1 MIAAQAITHPLA
13 AAVVFGYLGVAL
25 LLGILAGRQGSGGTD
40 DFVAGERAFG
50 PLVMYFVVGATIFSA
65 YALLGTPQ
73 RVVAKGSDAF
83 YVLAY
88 GSVGLV
94 PLFFFGA
101 RVRRIGAREGFV
113 TQAELLAA
121 RFQSPT
127 VAVTMGAATLVAFVP
142 YLVIQLKG
150 AGLVMHEVT
159 GWPPQLGAAI
169 VYAVVL
175 AYVLAGGVRGVGW
188 TNVVQGIVMLCA
200 IWAIGLWLPRELHG
214 SVSGMFDAVVEQQP
228 EYLTLPG
235 PEGKTP
241 VTRYS
246 SEILVSILGFS
257 MWPHMFMKCF
267 TARSARLVQLSVVF
281 YPSFLFFLLPLIF
294 LGYVAVLAGGPADDS
309 VLLWLVGLVA
319 DRPVYPLMFAFLAFA
334 VLAASMSTGDALLHA
349 GGAIAIRDVLVP
361 LESRPLGRALIRS
374 ARRLRV
380 LPEPA
385 APNQPL
391 ASDDAGQTRAMRVTV
406 VILALVSWALLA
418 DAGRLSVVDL
428 LLLAYAIPVQFLPLV
443 VLGLYWRR
451 ANGAGASAGLL
462 GGLGTVVV
470 MFALQKLAPELA
482 AAINPLEL
490 ELGVLGLAVNTLAMV
505 IFSLAG
511 PRPDAAL
518 LERFE
523 L

>member
-1 MIAAQAITHPLA
+1 MNAMPHPLA
-13 AAVVFGYLGVAL
+13 AGIVFAYLAIAL
-25 LLGILAGRQGSGGTD
+25 LLGVLAGRKGSGGTD

-50 PLVMYFVVGATIFSA
+50 PLVMYFVIGATIFSA

-88 GSVGLV
+88 GAVGLV
-94 PLFFFGA
+94 PIFFFGA

-121 RFQSPT
+121 RFESPT
-127 VAVTMGAATLVAFVP
+127 ISVTMGVATVVAFLP

-150 AGLVMHEVT
+150 AGVVMAAVT
-159 GWPPQLGAAI
+159 GWPAQWGAGL
-169 VYAVVL
+169 VYVVVL

-188 TNVVQGIVMLCA
+188 TNVLQGIVMLIA
-200 IWAIGLWLPRELHG
+200 IWVIGLWLPTKLYG
-214 SVSGMFDAVVEQQP
+214 SVAGMFDRVVAEHP

-235 PEGKTP
+235 PGEQTP
-241 VTRYS
+241 ATRYS

-257 MWPHMFMKCF
+257 MWPHMFMMCF

-281 YPSFLFFLLPLIF
+281 YPTFLFFLLPLLF

-309 VLLWLVGLVA
+309 VLMWLVGLVEGE
-319 DRPVYPLMFAFLAFA
+319 PIYPWMFAFLAFA

-349 GGAIAIRDVLVP
+349 GGSIAIRDVLLP
-361 LESRPLGRALIRS
+361 LETRPLGRALIRG
-374 ARRLRV
+374 ARAIKL
-380 LPEPA
+380 LPKPA
-385 APNQPL
+385 LPNQSL
-391 ASDDAGQTRAMRVTV
+391 RSDDAGQTRAMKLV
-406 VILALVSWALLA
+406 VVLLA
-418 DAGRLSVVDL
+418 VISWWMLAEAGRLSIVDL
-428 LLLAYAIPVQFLPLV
+428 LLLAYAVPVQFLPLV
-443 VLGLYWRR
+443 LFGLYWRR
-451 ANGAGASAGLL
+451 ANGVGASAGLL
-462 GGLGTVVV
+462 AGLATVLGL
-470 MFALQKLAPELA
+470 FALQKLAPELA

-490 ELGVLGLAVNTLAMV
+490 EIGVLGLVVNTLTMV

-511 PRPDAAL
+511 PRPRADL
-518 LERFE
+518 LARFE

>member
-1 MIAAQAITHPLA
+1 MTAMPHPLA
-13 AAVVFGYLGVAL
+13 AVIVFVYLAVAL
-25 LLGILAGRQGSGGTD
+25 LLGILAGRKGSGSTD

-50 PLVMYFVVGATIFSA
+50 PLVMYFVIGATIFSA

-88 GSVGLV
+88 GAVGLV

-121 RFQSPT
+121 RFESPT
-127 VAVTMGAATLVAFVP
+127 LSITMGVATVVAFVP

-150 AGLVMHEVT
+150 AGVVMTAVT
-159 GWPPQLGAAI
+159 GWSEQVGAAV
-169 VYAVVL
+169 VYTVVL

-188 TNVVQGIVMLCA
+188 TNVVQGIVMLIA
-200 IWAIGLWLPRELHG
+200 IWVIGLWLPIQLYG
-214 SVSGMFDAVVEQQP
+214 SVAGMFDRVIAEHP

-235 PEGKTP
+235 PGEQTP
-241 VTRYS
+241 ATRYS
-246 SEILVSILGFS
+246 SEVLVSILGFS

-309 VLLWLVGLVA
+309 VLLWLVSLIEGQA
-319 DRPVYPLMFAFLAFA
+319 IYPWMFAFLAFA

-349 GGAIAIRDVLVP
+349 GGSIAIRDVLLP
-361 LESRPLGRALIRS
+361 LESRPLGRASIRV
-374 ARRLRV
+374 ARSIGLLPKPAQPKQSLR
-380 LPEPA
+380 
-385 APNQPL
+385 
-391 ASDDAGQTRAMRVTV
+391 SDDAAQTRAMRLV
-406 VILALVSWALLA
+406 VVVLALISWWMLTAA
-418 DAGRLSVVDL
+418 EQISIVDL
-428 LLLAYAIPVQFLPLV
+428 LLLAYAVPVQFLPLV
-443 VLGLYWRR
+443 LFGLYWRR
-451 ANGAGASAGLL
+451 ANGVGASVGLL
-462 GGLGTVVV
+462 AGLGTVLV
-470 MFALQKLAPELA
+470 MFVLHRLAPDLA

-490 ELGVLGLAVNTLAMV
+490 EIGVLGLVVNTLTMV

-511 PRPDAAL
+511 PRPSASL
-518 LERFE
+518 LARFE

>member
-1 MIAAQAITHPLA
+1 MPHPLA
-13 AAVVFGYLGVAL
+13 AIIVFGYLAVAL
-25 LLGILAGRQGSGGTD
+25 TLGILAGRKGSGGTD

-50 PLVMYFVVGATIFSA
+50 PLVMYFVIGATIFSA

-94 PLFFFGA
+94 PVFFFGA

-121 RFQSPT
+121 RFESPT
-127 VAVTMGAATLVAFVP
+127 ISVAMGVATVVAFVP

-150 AGLVMHEVT
+150 AGVVMHAVT
-159 GWPPQLGAAI
+159 GWPEQLGAGL

-188 TNVVQGIVMLCA
+188 TNVVQGIVMLIA
-200 IWAIGLWLPRELHG
+200 VWVIGLWLPTHLYG
-214 SVSGMFDAVVEQQP
+214 SIASMFDRVVAERP

-235 PEGKTP
+235 PEGRTP

-281 YPSFLFFLLPLIF
+281 YPSFLFFLLPLLF

-309 VLLWLVGLVA
+309 VLLWLVELVA
-319 DRPVYPLMFAFLAFA
+319 DQPVYPLLFAFLAFA

-349 GGAIAIRDVLVP
+349 GGSIAIRDVLLP
-361 LESRPLGRALIRS
+361 LESRPIGRALIRS
-374 ARRLRV
+374 ARAARL
-380 LPEPA
+380 LP
-385 APNQPL
+385 APPQPGQSL
-391 ASDDAGQTRAMRVTV
+391 RSDDLGQTRAMKLIV
-406 VILALVSWALLA
+406 VILALVSWSLLA

-443 VLGLYWRR
+443 IFGLYWRR
-451 ANGAGASAGLL
+451 ANGVGASVGLL
-462 GGLGTVVV
+462 AGLGTVLALFV
-470 MFALQKLAPELA
+470 LQKLAPGLA

-490 ELGVLGLAVNTLAMV
+490 EIGVLGLVVNTLGMV

-511 PRPDAAL
+511 PRPSAAL